1 MAYFKFLLFSILM
14 PLFMFGQYKPKPD
27 IEPETFFGKVKQVKE
42 TYLCLKWF
50 KDKTSKMVQERYAV
64 KTYDKNGN
72 ITGLKYFNNG
82 DTLMTTETYAYDAEN
97 HLLEWNKYEILHV
110 KPLPGCAHGYM
121 SRPFKKVFKYDL
133 RGNLIETS
141 KYIGDRDEKKKP
153 VGVTKYEY
161 KENGLVIEKIYNSN
175 GKLGWMNSMEYDS
188 VNKVT
193 EITKF
198 DVKDTLHLKITR
210 INCKPDR
217 KENRQGHTYT
227 YEYDKKDNWVKKNTF
242 YRDKNTNINLR
253 KIKYY

>member
-1 MAYFKFLLFSILM
+1 
-14 PLFMFGQYKPKPD
+14 MFGQYKPKPD

-133 RGNLIETS
+133 QGNLIEAL
-141 KYIGDRDEKKKP
+141 KYIGDRDEKNKP
-153 VGVTKYEY
+153 AFITKYEY

-175 GKLGWMNSMEYDS
+175 DKLGWMNSMRYDS
-188 VNKVT
+188 LKKQIEV
-193 EITKF
+193 IKF
-198 DVKDTLHLKITR
+198 DVKDTLNLKPVRTNYR
-210 INCKPDR
+210 NINKA
-217 KENRQGHTYT
+217 NRTGSSYT
-227 YEYDKKDNWVKKNTF
+227 YEYDKKGNWVRKSTF
-242 YRDKNTNINLR
+242 YRDKNTNISLR
-253 KIKYY
+253 EIKYY